1 MIFNIIKTLHIF
13 SVISWMAGILYLPR
27 IFVYHADPNISKE
40 TYSTFKVMEKRLYQ
54 FIMLPSATLTWLTGI
69 AMIHFIGLEIWLLVK
84 IFFVL
89 LMSIY
94 HFYCLKWLNN
104 FVNNNNPHS
113 AKFFRLRNE
122 VPAVILICILVLV
135 VFKFF

>member
-27 IFVYHADPNISKE
+27 IFVYHADPDINKE
-40 TYSTFKVMEKRLYQ
+40 TSSVFKTMERRLYK
-54 FIMLPSATLTWLTGI
+54 FIMLPSAIIVWLTGLL
-69 AMIHFIGLEIWLLVK
+69 MIHFIGLEIWLLLK

-94 HFYCLKWLNN
+94 HFYCAKWLNN
-104 FVNNNNPHS
+104 FANDNNPYS
-113 AKFFRLRNE
+113 VNFFRLRNE
-122 VPAVILICILVLV
+122 IPALILVIILILV
-135 VFKFF
+135 VFKPF

>member
-13 SVISWMAGILYLPR
+13 SVISWMAGLLYLPR

-40 TYSTFKVMEKRLYQ
+40 TSSTFKVMEKKLYRL
-54 FIMLPSATLTWLTGI
+54 IMLPSATITWLTGI
-69 AMIHFIGLEIWLLVK
+69 AMIHFIGFEIWLLLK

-94 HFYCLKWLNN
+94 HLYCFKWLNN
-104 FVNNNNPHS
+104 FAKNNNPHS
-113 AKFFRLRNE
+113 EKFFRLRNE
-122 VPAVILICILVLV
+122 LPAVILICILILV

>member
-1 MIFNIIKTLHIF
+1 MTFNIIKILHIF
-13 SVISWMAGILYLPR
+13 SVISWMAGLLYLPR

-40 TYSTFKVMEKRLYQ
+40 TSSVFKIMEKRLYQ
-54 FIMLPSATLTWLTGI
+54 FIMLPSATITWLTGM
-69 AMIHFIGLEIWLLVK
+69 AMIHFIGLEVWLLVK

-104 FVNNNNPHS
+104 FSNNDNFHS

-122 VPAVILICILVLV
+122 IPALILICILIVV
-135 VFKFF
+135 VFKPF

>member
-40 TYSTFKVMEKRLYQ
+40 TSSTFKVMEKKLYR
-54 FIMLPSATLTWLTGI
+54 FIMLPSATITWLTGI
-69 AMIHFIGLEIWLLVK
+69 AMIHFIGFEIWLLVK
-84 IFFVL
+84 FFFVL

-104 FVNNNNPHS
+104 FAKDNNPHS
-113 AKFFRLRNE
+113 EKFFRLRNE
-122 VPAVILICILVLV
+122 VPAVILISILVLV
-135 VFKFF
+135 VFKPF